1 MKIIQVVN
9 GWCYND
15 MTPQFP
21 TLADTAGRFAP
32 DVVIVEAPDKVFEGW
47 GYDETKEGDER
58 FIQPTPPEGWLYDE
72 GSGTFYQEGTT
83 APSQIPPTEVRVNAL
98 ESENKLLKEQ
108 ISAQSDQLDFYEE
121 CIAEMASI
129 VYA

>member
-1 MKIIQVVN
+1 MKVFQIV
-9 GWCYND
+9 GDWCYND
-15 MTPQFP
+15 MTPQYP
-21 TLADTAGRFAP
+21 TLADTVGRFAP

-58 FIQPTPPEGWLYDE
+58 FIQPVPDEGWSYDAESGTYYPTGTTPPSKVPTSE
-72 GSGTFYQEGTT
+72 QRITT
-83 APSQIPPTEVRVNAL
+83 L
-98 ESENKLLKEQ
+98 EAQLK
-108 ISAQSDQLDFYEE
+108 AQNDQLDFYEE